1 MSYSQYERGKYI
13 RLKLHH
19 LILLDLGAGKIAAEQ
34 AGDAYDL
41 ISEITIAGTTHS
53 PELAQNGYYK
63 RAVLAWV
70 KAKAAHRQRIVT
82 SKSM

>member
-13 RLKLHH
+13 KSRIMLYI
-19 LILLDLGAGKIAAEQ
+19 LIDGGHGKINTEEW
-34 AGDAYDL
+34 GRVYDL
-41 ISEITIAGTTHS
+41 ISEITTAGTTHS
-53 PELAQNGYYK
+53 RELAQNGYYK